1 MSTGFRNFLKNIF
14 WILKVVLKNH
24 FGFLFWIL
32 KFESKNRFKIL
43 NLKIILDFKV

>member
-1 MSTGFRNFLKNIF
+1 MSIGFRNFLKKYF

-32 KFESKNRFKIL
+32 KFELKNHFKIL